1 MKEIKSFNY
10 IKERKKQITYQ
21 LTKTSSSISDKDV
34 SNPSIN
40 LGLFLQTSLTRPI
53 ASSSRAS
60 GGMWEGVHSPNK

>member
-21 LTKTSSSISDKDV
+21 LTKTSPSISDKDV

-40 LGLFLQTSLTRPI
+40 LDSFLQTSLTRPI
-53 ASSSRAS
+53 A
-60 GGMWEGVHSPNK
+60 MVWIWYLVP